1 MVNVFVPA
9 VSKTTAKS
17 GSVPPVKDAAT
28 SAVGL
33 LPTAKFVSG
42 KVTPEGVPTKL
53 PPVPRLFDSSDN
65 VTGTRSPTKNVAGLL
80 SCARIR
86 TSRPLRTSESE
97 SEKSTLAPGSV
108 SKNVDNPPPNRTNG
122 GMLENPCPLKTCCAL
137 VSKFA
142 RSVELASERNAF
154 GVNKISDV
162 DDGGVTP
169 NFCSVA
175 RSTSNNSIS

>member
-1 MVNVFVPA
+1 MVNVFVPV
-9 VSKTTAKS
+9 VSKTTARS
-17 GSVPPVKDAAT
+17 GSVAPVKGAAT
-28 SAVGL
+28 RAVGL

-42 KVTPEGVPTKL
+42 KVTPEGVPVNV
-53 PPVPRLFDSSDN
+53 PPTPKLFDSSDN
-65 VTGTRSPTKNVAGLL
+65 VTGKRSPTKNVAGLL

-86 TSRPLRTSESE
+86 TSLPLRTSESE
-97 SEKSTLAPGSV
+97 SEKSAVAPGSV
-108 SKNVDNPPPNRTNG
+108 SKNVDNPPPNRING
-122 GMLENPCPLKTCCAL
+122 GMLENPCPLNTCCAL

-169 NFCSVA
+169 SFCCVA
-175 RSTSNNSIS
+175 RST